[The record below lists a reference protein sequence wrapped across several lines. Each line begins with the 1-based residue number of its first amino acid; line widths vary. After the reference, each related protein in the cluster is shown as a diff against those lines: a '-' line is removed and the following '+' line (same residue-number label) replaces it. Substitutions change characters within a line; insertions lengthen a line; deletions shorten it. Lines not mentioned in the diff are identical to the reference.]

1 MDYETAATDTARC
14 VDVKI
19 LLPEEGVIR
28 IESARLFAEPDTL
41 LCRRFV
47 RRVFLAPQIDSVTIS
62 GSTGREEATSAIELR
77 FDATQYSQRQ
87 VLEHVAALLDGASSR
102 NPGVEVPSAVTAR
115 DQHGAVRYR
124 RYGQRVT
131 GWRVV

>member
-1 MDYETAATDTARC
+1 
-14 VDVKI
+14 
-19 LLPEEGVIR
+19 
-28 IESARLFAEPDTL
+28 
-41 LCRRFV
+41 
-47 RRVFLAPQIDSVTIS
+47 LAPEIDCVVIVGSAPARSVPP
-62 GSTGREEATSAIELR
+62 AIELQ

-102 NPGVEVPSAVTAR
+102 NPGVEVPSAFTAR

-131 GWRVV
+131 GWRVVSEHVGAIKLENPVLYR